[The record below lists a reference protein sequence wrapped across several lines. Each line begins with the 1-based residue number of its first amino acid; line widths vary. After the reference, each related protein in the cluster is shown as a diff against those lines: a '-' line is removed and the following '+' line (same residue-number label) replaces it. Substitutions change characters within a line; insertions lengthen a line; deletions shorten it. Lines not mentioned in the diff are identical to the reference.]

1 MAKLTLLSNI
11 KGNASFQSRWGI
23 IYHKD
28 EPEEIPVSW
37 AVCYMKDSDYQIDF
51 ESGDL
56 DNLHENTLADI
67 AENLGME
74 RDATLTAVKKTLLPS
89 KSKAKKVVESVAAL
103 IPKKVVEESTVEI
116 PIGEPPVVETSS
128 DE

>member
-56 DNLHENTLADI
+56 
-67 AENLGME
+67 
-74 RDATLTAVKKTLLPS
+74 
-89 KSKAKKVVESVAAL
+89 AKKVVESVAAL
-103 IPKKVVEESTVEI
+103 IPKKVEESTVEI
-116 PIGEPPVVETSS
+116 PIEEPPVVEPSS

>member
-23 IYHKD
+23 LYHKD

-74 RDATLTAVKKTLLPS
+74 RDATLTAVKKTLFPS

-103 IPKKVVEESTVEI
+103 IPKKEVEEPTIE
-116 PIGEPPVVETSS
+116 ETPVVETSS

>member
-1 MAKLTLLSNI
+1 
-11 KGNASFQSRWGI
+11 
-23 IYHKD
+23 
-28 EPEEIPVSW
+28 
-37 AVCYMKDSDYQIDF
+37 MKDSDYQIDF

-74 RDATLTAVKKTLLPS
+74 RDATLTTVKKTLLPS

-103 IPKKVVEESTVEI
+103 IPKKEVEEPTVES
-116 PIGEPPVVETSS
+116 PIEEPTVEEPSS

>member
-11 KGNASFQSRWGI
+11 KGNASFQSRWGV

-74 RDATLTAVKKTLLPS
+74 RDATLTTVKKVLLPS
-89 KSKAKKVVESVAAL
+89 KSKAKKAVESVAAL
-103 IPKKVVEESTVEI
+103 IPKKEVEESTVES
-116 PIGEPPVVETSS
+116 PIEKPPEEESFS

>member
-1 MAKLTLLSNI
+1 
-11 KGNASFQSRWGI
+11 
-23 IYHKD
+23 
-28 EPEEIPVSW
+28 
-37 AVCYMKDSDYQIDF
+37 MKDSDYQIDF

-103 IPKKVVEESTVEI
+103 IPKKVVEEPTIE
-116 PIGEPPVVETSS
+116 ETPVVETSS